1 MTTEKTTKVTV
12 KASTKALKKNQKTS
26 KDSLTYTLKEMMQP
40 GAEKLRQPKTSALYN
55 KQDRVFNKM
64 MKTIIPVE
72 PIEKDEKKLEK
83 K

>member
-1 MTTEKTTKVTV
+1 MTTKTN
-12 KASTKALKKNQKTS
+12 TKAVKKNQKTS